1 MTLLA
6 SGADAQSLIPLSQEE
21 DDQDILLYEK
31 ETMERTKLPD
41 INQKVNDMSVTSDYG
56 GDNQVTDY
64 T

>member
-6 SGADAQSLIPLSQEE
+6 SGADAQSMIPLSQEE
-21 DDQDILLYEK
+21 DDQDILQYEK

-41 INQKVNDMSVTSDYG
+41 INQKVNDMSVRSDYG
-56 GDNQVTDY
+56 VENQITDY

>member
-21 DDQDILLYEK
+21 DDQDILQYEK